1 MSSEHYVNEKV
12 LLSAT
17 RLKPASTQEGD
28 GSSRSL
34 IKHFRSLMDLSYTN
48 SAKKKE
54 TQHNSNRV
62 FFSQNMMHD
71 DERQHKAERLKV
83 IDGLNT

>member
-17 RLKPASTQEGD
+17 RLKPASAQEGD

-34 IKHFRSLMDLSYTN
+34 IKDFRSLMDLSYTN
-48 SAKKKE
+48 SAEKK
-54 TQHNSNRV
+54 QHKDNRV
-62 FFSQNMMHD
+62 F
-71 DERQHKAERLKV
+71 
-83 IDGLNT
+83 LNET